1 MITKNFILSENME
14 EERKMKLEEILKA
27 KGIEKETVQS
37 ILSEMKQ
44 NKIFLT
50 NEENMDTLH
59 KDLKLKY
66 ENKDKE
72 HQSATSLIEE
82 LKKGNVESES
92 LQSKIA
98 EYETKVNDLQSQNQ
112 QLKID
117 SELKIALLNAKVED
131 IDYLTFKIREKG
143 EIQLSE
149 EGKIKNIDDTITLL
163 KTQYPNQFLQETQK
177 KIQENKLQL
186 GDLSGSENAPNTL
199 AEALSAV
206 YQSKAE

>member
-1 MITKNFILSENME
+1 ME

-117 SELKIALLNAKVED
+117 SEIKIALLNAKVED

-143 EIQLSE
+143 EIQLSDD
-149 EGKIKNIDDTITLL
+149 GKIKNIDDTITLL

-186 GDLSGSENAPNTL
+186 GDLTGSENAPNTL

-206 YQSKAE
+206 YQPKAE